1 VKLPFFGQNLGKR
14 WKNLYR
20 CFSESG
26 FKENKLSSRA
36 LANRDPP
43 PPAVNVA
50 KLGG

>member
-1 VKLPFFGQNLGKR
+1 LPFFSRIWARDRKIFTGV
-14 WKNLYR
+14 
-20 CFSESG
+20 FSESG

-36 LANRDPP
+36 LANRDAT